1 MPNLNVKGETPK
13 PSSGG
18 TAPSGGGGSKLV
30 ITILIVVVVL
40 AGAAFIL
47 NTTGVVKLWGKKK
60 AQPVVMNLPAESMP
74 APVETTPAEQTATP
88 PADEQA
94 AAANKAVEENLTK
107 LEVNA
112 GMTPG
117 SEPKKTVV
125 TGTGMYTIQI
135 SSWSTE
141 EMANKHAKIFADGGY
156 ESFVEQRGSY
166 YRVCI
171 GRFESKSAARE
182 ASVKMEHQLESMPV
196 ISTVGK

>member
-13 PSSGG
+13 PASGG
-18 TAPSGGGGSKLV
+18 SAPSGGGGGSKLI
-30 ITILIVVVVL
+30 ITILIVIVVL

-60 AQPVVMNLPAESMP
+60 AQPVVMNLPAETTP
-74 APVETTPAEQTATP
+74 APVETATEPVATP
-88 PADEQA
+88 PVEE
-94 AAANKAVEENLTK
+94 NKAVEENLTK

-112 GMTPG
+112 RTAAG
-117 SEPKKTVV
+117 SEPKKMIV

-135 SSWSTE
+135 SSWTTE
-141 EMANKHAKIFADGGY
+141 EMANKHAQIFAVGGF

-182 ASVKMEHQLESMPV
+182 ASAKMEHLFESMPI

>member
-1 MPNLNVKGETPK
+1 MPNLNVKGESPK

-18 TAPSGGGGSKLV
+18 SAPSGGGGGSKLI
-30 ITILIVVVVL
+30 ITILIVIVVL

-60 AQPVVMNLPAESMP
+60 AQPVVMNLPAETTP
-74 APVETTPAEQTATP
+74 APVETAPAEPVVTP
-88 PADEQA
+88 PAEE
-94 AAANKAVEENLTK
+94 NKAVEENLTK

-112 GMTPG
+112 KITPG
-117 SEPKKTVV
+117 SQQQKTIV

-135 SSWSTE
+135 SSWTTK
-141 EMANKHAKIFADGGY
+141 EMANKHAEIFAVGGF

-171 GRFESKSAARE
+171 GRFESKSAAKE
-182 ASVKMEHQLESMPV
+182 ASANMEHLFESMPI

>member
-18 TAPSGGGGSKLV
+18 SAPGGAGASKLL
-30 ITILIVVVVL
+30 ITIVIVIVVL
-40 AGAAFIL
+40 GGAAFIL

-60 AQPVVMNLPAESMP
+60 AQPVVMTMPAETTP
-74 APVETTPAEQTATP
+74 APVETVPEPVVTP
-88 PADEQA
+88 PAEE
-94 AAANKAVEENLTK
+94 NKAVEENLTK

-112 GMTPG
+112 AGTQPQKMI
-117 SEPKKTVV
+117 V

-135 SSWSTE
+135 SSWSSV
-141 EMANKHAKIFADGGY
+141 EMANKHAQIFADGGF

-171 GRFESKSAARE
+171 GRFESKSAAKEE
-182 ASVKMEHQLESMPV
+182 AARIEHMLESMPV
-196 ISTVGK
+196 ISTVSK

>member
-18 TAPSGGGGSKLV
+18 SAPSGGGGGASKLI
-30 ITILIVVVVL
+30 ITILIVIVVL

-60 AQPVVMNLPAESMP
+60 AQPVVMNLPAETIP
-74 APVETTPAEQTATP
+74 APAETSPEPAAYPPVEE
-88 PADEQA
+88 
-94 AAANKAVEENLTK
+94 NKAVEENLTK

-112 GMTPG
+112 KLGAGTQPQ
-117 SEPKKTVV
+117 KTIV

-135 SSWSTE
+135 SSWLTE
-141 EMANKHAKIFADGGY
+141 EMANKHAQIFAVGGF

-182 ASVKMEHQLESMPV
+182 ESARMEHLFESMPI